1 MATLKAGGSDRQLA
15 RRKRR
20 RESAEKKV
28 RVRVGLAGSHLPG
41 MLLAHSTPAV
51 ARRPRA
57 RGMHTKSA
65 VRWALDTEALTC
77 HLRTATNTRPPTTLE
92 ALERGA
98 WPGGS
103 WAGLSLLAAPCRGI
117 EAFELPPERR
127 VDIWI
132 CALASL
138 LAWADRQAKGDA
150 CVMQMFVSEER
161 VCVQGRA
168 EMDLILRCVYGARMG
183 FGLER
188 AAGELLG
195 CAAGLAPGVEDGPRG
210 QIRCNNLAPLYL
222 EVGASTRGTSGQDLP
237 TRPTPCVTIPSPL
250 EPRVL
255 CDLHGR
261 LRIVD
266 ELLAKTR
273 IAVARGRIP
282 WQRVSVLRT
291 DRQYCSPGA
300 RRNRPVPPKLNWHLV
315 AFYVQAGNPRAG
327 HVRDTYQDRDN
338 YHKDPRLSSP
348 SPCPSPLRHQSD
360 PALVKMLLVMWPH
373 IRPEAACTDR
383 LVSLDRAAQREGNSN
398 WGISQQRPRHRSSSW
413 ESANRGSHSVFVIEL
428 DQEDAKP
435 CRWREAPASLVHWR
449 GRRLGN
455 EQATFSE
462 ALLRSFVPCKA
473 CSDTVHVVKRND
485 EAQQQEKKQ
494 QQALSSTS
502 IITPSDAL
510 WRK

>member
-1 MATLKAGGSDRQLA
+1 MQQSCTIVLGSGRLDKGDIGAGPSNEAVRSLGTLSSRHDAA
-15 RRKRR
+15 RR
-20 RESAEKKV
+20 
-28 RVRVGLAGSHLPG
+28 
-41 MLLAHSTPAV
+41 
-51 ARRPRA
+51 
-57 RGMHTKSA
+57 
-65 VRWALDTEALTC
+65 
-77 HLRTATNTRPPTTLE
+77 
-92 ALERGA
+92 
-98 WPGGS
+98 
-103 WAGLSLLAAPCRGI
+103 
-117 EAFELPPERR
+117 
-127 VDIWI
+127 
-132 CALASL
+132 
-138 LAWADRQAKGDA
+138 
-150 CVMQMFVSEER
+150 
-161 VCVQGRA
+161 
-168 EMDLILRCVYGARMG
+168 
-183 FGLER
+183 
-188 AAGELLG
+188 
-195 CAAGLAPGVEDGPRG
+195 
-210 QIRCNNLAPLYL
+210 
-222 EVGASTRGTSGQDLP
+222 
-237 TRPTPCVTIPSPL
+237 TPCVTIPSPL

-315 AFYVQAGNPRAG
+315 AFYVQAGKTTLDNTKSDGRLAAYRRWQVPAGHARFASSPRAG

-398 WGISQQRPRHRSSSW
+398 WGISQQRPRQCSLRYVHKEARS
-413 ESANRGSHSVFVIEL
+413 ATPPRQRTLL
-428 DQEDAKP
+428 DRVSQ
-435 CRWREAPASLVHWR
+435 HWR